1 LLESKDQIFLLN
13 RNIEELNLTIQKQDM
28 LIESLKKSQSKY
40 EAMTEELKT
49 MRELKIEHQELKEAY
64 AVIEQKISELD

>member
-1 LLESKDQIFLLN
+1 MLESKDQIFLLN